1 MQNKSS
7 CKNEFERGNAS
18 LDFRLRPCG
27 KCSDVKIRRHPFYSF
42 PLGGGRWAIARM
54 RGALLS
60 KGHFFFTPHP
70 ASGHPLPQGAR
81 EQKIGFTLIELLV
94 VVLIIG
100 ILAAVA
106 LPHYKMAVAKARM
119 STLLGMMNAVKQA
132 QETYYLANGSYA
144 NDINELSVSLPG
156 QSYPPLPNRAVY
168 SPNAW
173 TLDIND
179 STIGVMGQDARVSG
193 VQIYFFHDH
202 ISHEWKGK
210 HLCYARMSN
219 DFANKICQNLT
230 NRKTPNSNNGPNTNN
245 IYFFK

>member
-1 MQNKSS
+1 MEKERCFKAVVNK
-7 CKNEFERGNAS
+7 NN
-18 LDFRLRPCG
+18 L
-27 KCSDVKIRRHPFYSF
+27 SF
-42 PLGGGRWAIARM
+42 PRNVVGNLP
-54 RGALLS
+54 LS
-60 KGHFFFTPHP
+60 ELFIKEDKQLYFNGKVEDPRQKHSGMTP
-70 ASGHPLPQGAR
+70 GFNNN
-81 EQKIGFTLIELLV
+81 GFTLIELLV

-100 ILAAVA
+100 ILASVA
-106 LPHYKMAVAKARM
+106 LPQYKLAVAKARV

-156 QSYPPLPNRAVY
+156 KPYPPLPNRVVY

-173 TLDIND
+173 TLDINN
-179 STIGVMGQDARVSG
+179 STAGVKGQDDRVSG

-230 NRKTPNSNNGPNTNN
+230 NRKTPNSNNGPGTDN
-245 IYFFK
+245 IYIFK

>member
-1 MQNKSS
+1 MEKENVVLSS
-7 CKNEFERGNAS
+7 
-18 LDFRLRPCG
+18 
-27 KCSDVKIRRHPFYSF
+27 
-42 PLGGGRWAIARM
+42 PLAG
-54 RGALLS
+54 
-60 KGHFFFTPHP
+60 
-70 ASGHPLPQGAR
+70 GAR
-81 EQKIGFTLIELLV
+81 RTGKSEGYIKGNTYLNPLIGFECLRTQNHFPRQGGSQTASGFTLIELLV

-106 LPHYKMAVAKARM
+106 LPQYKLAVAKARV

-156 QSYPPLPNRAVY
+156 KPYPPFPNRAVY

-179 STIGVMGQDARVSG
+179 STAGVMGRDARVSS

-210 HLCYARMSN
+210 HLCYARMSS

-230 NRKTPNSNNGPNTNN
+230 NRKTPNSNNGPNTDN